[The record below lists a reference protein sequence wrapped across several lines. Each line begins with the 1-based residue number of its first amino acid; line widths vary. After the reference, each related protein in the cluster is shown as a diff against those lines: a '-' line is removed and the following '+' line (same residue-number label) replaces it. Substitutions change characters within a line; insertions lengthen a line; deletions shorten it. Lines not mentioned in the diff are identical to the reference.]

1 MIREI
6 LYIFFD
12 FTDDEF
18 LMFLTPT
25 YDTERSQYCSVFFV
39 LKISCPGRHFEYYK
53 NELKRHVKS
62 LKNKLAK
69 FCFGIQK

>member
-12 FTDDEF
+12 FTHDEF

-25 YDTERSQYCSVFFV
+25 YDTERSPYCSVFR
-39 LKISCPGRHFEYYK
+39 I
-53 NELKRHVKS
+53 
-62 LKNKLAK
+62 KNKLPSEALRVL
-69 FCFGIQK
+69 